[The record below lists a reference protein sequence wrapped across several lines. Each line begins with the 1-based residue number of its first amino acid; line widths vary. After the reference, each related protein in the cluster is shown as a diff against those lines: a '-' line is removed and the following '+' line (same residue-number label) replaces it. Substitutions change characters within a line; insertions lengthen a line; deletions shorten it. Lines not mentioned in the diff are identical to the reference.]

1 MTDSTRLVIDSPP
14 EAVATRPAARRRW
27 LSRSQRDNL
36 VDLAYAAPQYILYL
50 ALLVLPFLIAL
61 PIVFSDRLDFLDR
74 NLDYVGLANFTSLFE
89 KPMVDL
95 FVPALWRTA
104 LFTVTAYFTV
114 FLFGFL
120 LALAMYELTSRLKG
134 MFFTVIYMP
143 WMVSGISIGLI
154 MVMLFSHDTGT
165 ANLAVEALGLG
176 RNVFDAKTETAV
188 VFALPFIYGWKTA
201 GFNMALFLGGLLAI
215 PPETIE
221 SSKLDGANYLQRVIH
236 VYIPQMV
243 PSIIIATIFSLI
255 NGFGLFD
262 ELVGLGGL
270 SGNSNARFLSILIYE
285 LGFAGAQNYGA
296 KVGTLAQGITVS
308 LVVFVP
314 LVVIAY
320 FLNRLQRRLQYH

>member
-1 MTDSTRLVIDSPP
+1 MMTDSTRVLDDEP
-14 EAVATRPAARRRW
+14 EAAATRPAARRR
-27 LSRSQRDNL
+27 LSRSQRDSL

-50 ALLVLPFLIAL
+50 GLLVLPFLIAL
-61 PIVFSDRLDFLDR
+61 PIVFTDRLDFLDR
-74 NLDYVGLANFTSLFE
+74 DVDYIGLANFTSLVE

-104 LFTVTAYFTV
+104 LFTVTAYLTV

-215 PPETIE
+215 PTETIE
-221 SSKLDGANYLQRVIH
+221 SAKLDGANYLQRVVH
-236 VYIPQMV
+236 VYVPQMV